1 MNAEF
6 SRKFAPEVL
15 TNFNRGGLYLS
26 FYVEKPDLDG
36 FVQKLEAIENYLFS
50 VVHCDFASSLSRKI

>member
-50 VVHCDFASSLSRKI
+50 VVNIS